1 MIFSTH
7 IEKLTTPIRKWLK
20 SRRGWALIMI
30 AYFLFLISVVALAGP
45 IGSTTKQLYDVS
57 FEQAVSRA
65 ENMAIAAS
73 SPIRKQI
80 VDATYK
86 KIQEQLIQHLQQD
99 QGSIN
104 YVCGDTIAVP
114 KSAGGTMENQYGL
127 CLPENF
133 YFDLLGDTN
142 KSIDFIGTFYP
153 NYKTPLADP
162 VNENA
167 RKSFILQL
175 QNKYDYTI
183 RGYFVGKYVLSQGV
197 SSSTAATRVEQYRWK
212 VRADI
217 ILTTGS
223 VYGDL
228 NKDLIV
234 YYDVIVTNNY
244 YPGKFLG
251 AGSACNQQPTY
262 LANCGYDLN
271 GKPNQCVATV
281 YTDPN
286 GISSPI
292 TTIGG
297 TDPVDFGINPGD
309 CFFNKTTG
317 QTICTRNDGATI
329 EYTNLKS
336 IRVERGCAS
345 LNTGVIG
352 VTTPDFGGY
361 AFQITVRIVSIGNS
375 YN

>member
-1 MIFSTH
+1 M
-7 IEKLTTPIRKWLK
+7 KTTQKSLKKITSPIRKWLK

-114 KSAGGTMENQYGL
+114 KSSGGSMENQYGL

-197 SSSTAATRVEQYRWK
+197 TSGTDATRVEEYRWK

-228 NKDLIV
+228 NKDLVV
-234 YYDVIVTNNY
+234 YYDVVVTNSY
-244 YPGKFLG
+244 FPGNFLG
-251 AGSACNQQPTY
+251 AGSACDQQSTVQA
-262 LANCGYDLN
+262 LCGTDTAT
-271 GKPNQCVATV
+271 GEAIPCTATV
-281 YTDPN
+281 YISPDGNHGPVSAGGDSSSSFDIIGNCVETGIRTKRCQTAN
-286 GISSPI
+286 GGFVEVSPLRSARR
-292 TTIGG
+292 
-297 TDPVDFGINPGD
+297 
-309 CFFNKTTG
+309 
-317 QTICTRNDGATI
+317 QQ
-329 EYTNLKS
+329 
-336 IRVERGCAS
+336 GCAS
-345 LNTGVIG
+345 IRSGVPGATG
-352 VTTPDFGGY
+352 PDPGGY
-361 AFQITVRIVSIGNS
+361 SFSIIVRISSIGNS

>member
-183 RGYFVGKYVLSQGV
+183 RGYFVGKYVLSQGLN
-197 SSSTAATRVEQYRWK
+197 STGATRIEQYRWK

-228 NKDLIV
+228 NKDLVV
-234 YYDVIVTNNY
+234 YYDVVVTNQY

-251 AGSACNQQPTY
+251 AGSACDQPSTVES
-262 LANCGYDLN
+262 LCGIDAAT
-271 GKPNQCVATV
+271 GEAIPCVATI
-281 YTDPN
+281 YTDANGNRGIISNTETLPEDLGGSPDCSTNKETHHRTCPGPN
-286 GISSPI
+286 G
-292 TTIGG
+292 G
-297 TDPVDFGINPGD
+297 
-309 CFFNKTTG
+309 
-317 QTICTRNDGATI
+317 TI
-329 EYTNLKS
+329 EYAPLKS
-336 IRVERGCAS
+336 ARLQKGCAS
-345 LNTGVIG
+345 LRTGVPG
-352 VTTPDFGGY
+352 ATGPDPGGY
-361 AFQITVRIVSIGNS
+361 GFSIIVRISSIGNS